1 MLDNPAFNEDNEKIL
16 CEING
21 KNADMMMNIKIKRL
35 FAGDSFLL
43 CDDVNE
49 TAFLLLKGKIR
60 FDWNGQSAETAER
73 ENPFQKTPYALHVC
87 RDTEVKVTA
96 LLDSEVLIQQ
106 TDNEKIFDAVYYTPE
121 KCLYQTF
128 GGTQWEGTGL
138 RCCATMFDLS
148 NAPYS
153 NMVMG
158 EVFHHTGRWSS
169 YPPHHHPQPE
179 VYYYQFD
186 YPQGFGAAFM
196 GDEVQKCTD
205 GSYLCIKPGN
215 AHQQVCAPGYQM
227 YYVWLIRHIDGDP
240 WDKTRIYDKEHE
252 WLADAK

>member
-1 MLDNPAFNEDNEKIL
+1 MLDNPKFNENNEKII
-16 CEING
+16 CEMNG
-21 KNADMMMNIKIKRL
+21 KNADMLMNIKIKRL
-35 FAGDSFLL
+35 SEGESVSFFENA
-43 CDDVNE
+43 NE
-49 TAFLLLKGKIR
+49 TAVLLLKGQVKFIYGSKA
-60 FDWNGQSAETAER
+60 DETGFRA
-73 ENPFQKTPYALHVC
+73 NPFEKKPYALHFSKGK
-87 RDTEVKVTA
+87 EVTVTA
-96 LLDSEVLIQQ
+96 LKNSEILIQQ
-106 TDNEKIFDAVYYTPE
+106 TDNEKEFDTVFYNPE
-121 KCLYQTF
+121 NCLYQTF
-128 GGTQWEGTGL
+128 GGEQWEGTGL
-138 RCCATMFDLS
+138 RTVSTMFDYS

-196 GDEVQKCTD
+196 GDDVQKCTD

-240 WDKTRIYDKEHE
+240 WDKTRIYVKEHE
-252 WLADAK
+252 FLA